1 MRAPPVIFNTSF
13 RTKVLVPVIG
23 CMVGLVAV
31 TVFVVNRHVTRQF
44 EAQARETLATADA
57 EFRNLLQ
64 NRSDDL
70 LLRFRNLPNEPRY
83 RAALQ
88 LGDAPTLHQPL
99 VDLLGEQG
107 ADIVFYATT
116 SRKVLAA
123 EKSNPAIPTTDFETA
138 ASRAMQQALAGQE
151 TVDTVCAGGRLYNV
165 VSIPVYVDREL
176 IGALTFG
183 LEIGDAEAQK
193 FSRLTHSQI
202 ALLAGGRVIASTLLD
217 ADANAQFMN
226 LFANSPSSNGA
237 GDSHGDLKQIIL
249 NPQHYFGMAGRFES
263 LSGDKTLGY
272 VLLSSYEQSLRALQA
287 TQQVLLGV
295 SLCAVS
301 LGAAVVWL
309 LVSRVTRPL
318 RELHDSVE
326 AVGRGDFTRRVP
338 VRSRDECGELATVF
352 NQMTG
357 NLQSSR
363 AELEKTVETLKTTQ
377 AQLIQSEKLS
387 AVGEFVAGVTHELNN
402 PLATVMGFSELLQ
415 KADVGEE
422 HRRHLDMVFKSAQRC
437 QKIVQSLLSFAR
449 RRQPERKPVF
459 VNALVEAVLEIVSYP
474 LRTGN
479 IEVIK
484 QFAPR
489 LPLVLADAHQIQ
501 QVLLNIINNA
511 RQAMEAHQP
520 RGQIKIITDV
530 HEPNVRITIRDNG
543 PGIPEKNLRRIFDPF
558 FTTKEV
564 GKGTGLG
571 LSLCYGI
578 IKEHGGSIT
587 PLSRP
592 GEGATF
598 IIELPITHDVVAS
611 GEPAPAAE
619 TNKPNPREGVGR
631 RVLVIDDEEA
641 ILQMIS
647 EDLHGSGYQVDTAL
661 DGESGLRRLRQN
673 HYDATLCDWKMP
685 GLNGRQVYE
694 QLRATNP
701 VLCRRLIFIT
711 GDVINEP
718 MRQFLER
725 EQRPCLAK
733 PFTFAEF
740 HATLKAV
747 LANQ

>member
-1 MRAPPVIFNTSF
+1 MFNASF
-13 RTKVLVPVIG
+13 RAKVLVPVIV
-23 CMVGLVAV
+23 CMVVLIAV
-31 TVFVVNRHVTRQF
+31 TVFVVNRRVTRQF
-44 EAQARETLATADA
+44 QAEARETLATADA
-57 EFRNLLQ
+57 EFHNLQ
-64 NRSDDL
+64 KNRSDDL

-83 RAALQ
+83 RAAFQ

-99 VDLLGEQG
+99 ADLLGEQG
-107 ADIVFYATT
+107 ADIVFYATNPK
-116 SRKVLAA
+116 KVLAS
-123 EKSNPAIPTTDFETA
+123 EKRDPAIPMADFETA
-138 ASRAMQQALAGQE
+138 AARALQQALGGQE

-165 VSIPVYVDREL
+165 VSIPVYVDRGL

-183 LEIGDAEAQK
+183 LEIGDTEAQK
-193 FSRLTHSQI
+193 FSQLTHSQI
-202 ALLAGGRVIASTLLD
+202 ALLASGHVIASTLSDSD
-217 ADANAQFMN
+217 ASAQFVD
-226 LFANSPSSNGA
+226 LYASYRPSDDAGGSPA
-237 GDSHGDLKQIIL
+237 GLKQIVL
-249 NPQHYFGMAGRFES
+249 DNQHYFGRAGRFDS
-263 LSGDKTLGY
+263 LSGDRSLGY
-272 VLLSSYEQSLRALQA
+272 VLLSSYEQSLQALEE

-295 SLCAVS
+295 SLCAIL
-301 LGAAVVWL
+301 LGAATVWL
-309 LVSRVTRPL
+309 LVSKATQPL
-318 RELHDSVE
+318 RELRDSVE

-338 VRSRDECGELATVF
+338 VRSHDECGELATVF
-352 NQMTG
+352 NQMTE
-357 NLQSSR
+357 NLRESHAQ
-363 AELEKTVETLKTTQ
+363 LEKTVETLKSTQ

-402 PLATVMGFSELLQ
+402 PLTTVMGFSELLQ
-415 KADVGEE
+415 KADVDEQ

-449 RRQPERKPVF
+449 RRQPERKPVS
-459 VNALVEAVLEIVSYP
+459 VNGLVEAVLEIVSYP

-479 IEVIK
+479 IEVVK
-484 QFAPR
+484 QFAAD
-489 LPLVLADAHQIQ
+489 LPMVLADAHQIQ

-520 RGQIKIITDV
+520 RGQIKIITEV
-530 HEPNVRITIRDNG
+530 RKPNVRITIQDNG
-543 PGIPEKNLRRIFDPF
+543 PGISEENLRRIFDPF

-587 PLSRP
+587 PASRP

-598 IIELPITHDVVAS
+598 VIELPITYDAV
-611 GEPAPAAE
+611 EPAETLPASE
-619 TNKPNPREGVGR
+619 IDQQNPNEGAGR

-647 EDLHGSGYQVDTAL
+647 EDLNSSGYQVDTAT
-661 DGESGLRRLRQN
+661 DGESGLRQLRQN

-694 QLRATNP
+694 QLRATHP
-701 VLCRRLIFIT
+701 GLCQRLIFIT

-718 MRQFLER
+718 MRQFLES
-725 EQRPCLAK
+725 EKRPCLAK

-740 HATLKAV
+740 HTTLKAV

>member
-1 MRAPPVIFNTSF
+1 MLNASF
-13 RTKVLVPVIG
+13 RTKVLVPVIV
-23 CMVGLVAV
+23 CMVVLIAV
-31 TVFVVNRHVTRQF
+31 TVFVVNRQVTRQF
-44 EAQARETLATADA
+44 QMEARETLATADA
-57 EFRNLLQ
+57 EFRNLLG

-107 ADIVFYATT
+107 ADIVFYATNPK
-116 SRKVLAA
+116 KVLAS
-123 EKSNPAIPTTDFETA
+123 EKRDPAIPMGDFETA
-138 ASRAMQQALAGQE
+138 AARALQQALAGQE
-151 TVDTVCAGGRLYNV
+151 TVDTVCAGGRIYNV
-165 VSIPVYVDREL
+165 VSIPVYVDRGL

-183 LEIGDAEAQK
+183 LEIGAAEAQK
-193 FSRLTHSQI
+193 FSQLTHSQI
-202 ALLAGGRVIASTLLD
+202 ALLAGGNVIASTLSA
-217 ADANAQFMN
+217 ADVNAQFISI
-226 LFANSPSSNGA
+226 FENSPSPNGV
-237 GDSHGDLKQIIL
+237 GDSPAGLKQIVL
-249 NPQHYFGMAGRFES
+249 DDQHYFGMAGRFKS
-263 LSGDKTLGY
+263 LSGDQSLGY
-272 VLLSSYEQSLRALQA
+272 LLLSSYERPLRALQQ

-295 SLCAVS
+295 SLCAIL
-301 LGAAVVWL
+301 LGAATVWL
-309 LVSRVTRPL
+309 LVNKATRPL
-318 RELHDSVE
+318 RELRDSAE
-326 AVGRGDFTRRVP
+326 AVGRGDFTQRVP
-338 VRSRDECGELATVF
+338 VRSHDECGELATVF
-352 NQMTG
+352 NQMTE
-357 NLQSSR
+357 NLRSSR
-363 AELEKTVETLKTTQ
+363 AQLEKTVETLKTTQ

-415 KADVGEE
+415 KADVGAE
-422 HRRHLDMVFKSAQRC
+422 HRRHLDMIFKSAQRC

-449 RRQPERKPVF
+449 RRQPERKPVS
-459 VNALVEAVLEIVSYP
+459 VNGLVEAVLEIVSYP

-479 IEVIK
+479 IEVVK
-484 QFAPR
+484 QFAPH
-489 LPLVLADAHQIQ
+489 LPMVLADAHQVQ

-511 RQAMEAHQP
+511 RQAIEAHQP
-520 RGQIKIITDV
+520 RGQINIITEV
-530 HEPNVRITIRDNG
+530 REPNVRITIRDNG
-543 PGIPEKNLRRIFDPF
+543 PGIPEENVRRIFDPF

-598 IIELPITHDVVAS
+598 IIELPITHDVV
-611 GEPAPAAE
+611 EPAEISPAPE
-619 TNKPNPREGVGR
+619 HGRQNPREGAGR

-647 EDLHGSGYQVDTAL
+647 EDLHGSGYQVDTAT

-685 GLNGRQVYE
+685 GLNGKQVYE

-701 VLCRRLIFIT
+701 GLCQRLIFIT

-718 MRQFLER
+718 MRQFLES
-725 EQRPCLAK
+725 EKRPCLAK

-740 HATLKAV
+740 HATLQAV

>member
-1 MRAPPVIFNTSF
+1 MPSAPALFNASF
-13 RTKVLVPVIG
+13 RVKVLVPVIG
-23 CMVGLVAV
+23 CMVVLIAV
-31 TVFVVNRHVTRQF
+31 TVFVVNRSVTRQF
-44 EAQARETLATADA
+44 QTQARETLTIADA

-70 LLRFRNLPNEPRY
+70 LARFRNLPNEPRY

-107 ADIVFYATT
+107 ADIVFYAT
-116 SRKVLAA
+116 SPQKILAS
-123 EKSNPAIPTTDFETA
+123 EKRDPAIPMSDFETA
-138 ASRAMQQALAGQE
+138 AARAIQQALGGQE
-151 TVDTVCAGGRLYNV
+151 TVDTVCAGGKLYNV
-165 VSIPVYVDREL
+165 VSIPVYVDRGL

-217 ADANAQFMN
+217 ADANAQFMG
-226 LFANSPSSNGA
+226 LFSNSAPWNGA
-237 GDSHGDLKQIIL
+237 GESSGGLKQIVL
-249 NPQHYFGMAGRFES
+249 NPQHFFGMAGRFDS

-272 VLLSSYEQSLRALQA
+272 VLLSSYEQSLNALQT

-301 LGAAVVWL
+301 IGVAMVWL
-309 LVSRVTRPL
+309 LINRVTRPL
-318 RELHDSVE
+318 RELRNSVE
-326 AVGRGDFTRRVP
+326 AVGQGDFTRRVS

-352 NQMTG
+352 NQMTDS
-357 NLQSSR
+357 LQSSR
-363 AELEKTVETLKTTQ
+363 TQLEKTVETLKSTQ

-415 KADVGEE
+415 KEDVQAE
-422 HRRHLDMVFKSAQRC
+422 HRRHLDMIFKSAQRC

-449 RRQPERKPVF
+449 RRQPERKPVS
-459 VNALVEAVLEIVSYP
+459 VNALIEAVLEIVSYP
-474 LRTGN
+474 LRTSN
-479 IEVIK
+479 IEVVK
-484 QFAPR
+484 QFTQD
-489 LPLVLADAHQIQ
+489 LPMVLADAHQIQ

-520 RGQIKIITDV
+520 RGQIKLITEV
-530 HEPNVRITIRDNG
+530 HQPNVRITIRDNG

-587 PLSRP
+587 PLSQP

-598 IIELPITHDVVAS
+598 IIELPITHDVAAAV
-611 GEPAPAAE
+611 ETVPAPESA
-619 TNKPNPREGVGR
+619 KQDPGEGVGR
-631 RVLVIDDEEA
+631 RVLVIDDEEP
-641 ILQMIS
+641 ILQMIR
-647 EDLHGSGYQVDTAL
+647 EDLHKSGYQVDTAT

-701 VLCRRLIFIT
+701 SLCRRLIFIT
-711 GDVINEP
+711 GDVINES
-718 MRQFLER
+718 MRQFLESER
-725 EQRPCLAK
+725 RPCLAK

-747 LANQ
+747 LTNQ